1 MKPDGI
7 TMYAGER
14 GIVDGSMMEDGAVLA
29 DPVSARQRPD
39 LRENHLSCQ
48 S

>member
-1 MKPDGI
+1 MEPDGM

-14 GIVDGSMMEDGAVLA
+14 GLVDGWMMEEGAVLA
-29 DPVSARQRPD
+29 DPASARQRPD